1 MKTKP
6 INDTCWERQNYVV
19 RMGKNNN
26 QHVVFQILFLILR
39 CTNICTHTLT
49 NIHATLPIRICSSFH
64 SNTHTD
70 TLFPSL
76 TPNNYV
82 VISQIYSITA
92 TNPLTPPFFLLHL
105 SILFILPL
113 TSEHL
118 AYTQEHFL
126 GFQCDASHCILN
138 YFYFFTCL
146 LFLNVKLG

>member
-1 MKTKP
+1 MILAEKDSTM
-6 INDTCWERQNYVV
+6 WSEW
-19 RMGKNNN
+19 GKIIISMW
-26 QHVVFQILFLILR
+26 FFKFSFSFLDAQIFA
-39 CTNICTHTLT
+39 HMLT
-49 NIHATLPIRICSSFH
+49 NIHATLPIRICASFH

-82 VISQIYSITA
+82 VTSQIYSITA